1 MKPPTLSRLLLGWLA
16 PRNLRETLLDDLDE
30 MFAAKVEQ
38 EGPRAARAW
47 YRRQARSGLASLVT
61 MRARTAG
68 STGSAP
74 AVSAPASGFGFD
86 SLIRDTRYALR
97 MLRRAPAFTA
107 AAVLTVAL
115 GVGATTTVFSV
126 VYGLLVK
133 PLPYPAADR
142 LVMVWQDMRARGG
155 PATEWATPGN
165 FVDWQADTSL
175 FSSMASIRGWRPTLT
190 GMGDPESFTG
200 ELVTQRYFEVLGI
213 RPAIGRTF
221 TANEMLPTGPRVVI
235 LSDAIWRR
243 RFGGDPGVLGRRVV
257 LGSEPHEIVGVMP
270 AGFRPVI
277 INDADLWR
285 PDRLNLANPSR
296 GAVVLRVIARL
307 PSGLAMEQAAVAA
320 RTLGQKLE
328 TQYPQTNT
336 SVAINVVSL
345 QEQTVGE
352 ARPGLLVLLGAV
364 VVVLLIG
371 CVNIA
376 NLLLARA
383 SSRSREIAVRTAL
396 GAARGRVMRQL
407 LTESLVLAGIGGV
420 LGVVLSYWG
429 VKGLVR
435 IAPAGA
441 PRLAEVGID
450 PAVIMFAAAVT
461 GLAGVLF
468 GLAPALHMARE
479 HLALAL
485 KASGRGTAGVVGR
498 QTRRVLIVAEVAVA
512 LVLLVGG
519 GLLLRTF
526 VQLQRVDLGF
536 DPSNVLVGAVLPPPA
551 KYRTPEDRT
560 VFYDQVLERAAALP
574 GVKTAAIASV
584 IPLAGGGDSDMSFTI
599 EGAPPPRSPE
609 ESSATWYRLV
619 SASYLETFGVPLRRG
634 RNFAAREAEPVVLIN
649 ETMARRHF
657 AGKDAV
663 GGRMRFSDDGPW
675 FRIVGIA
682 GDVKGQGA
690 RAELR
695 GQTYIPYWQL
705 PEPGVAIA
713 LKTHGDP
720 EVLSAPLRH
729 AVREIDPDMPVSN
742 VATMSSLVADSIEEP
757 RFLALLVG
765 IFAALALLLAAI
777 GIYGVLSYA
786 VSQRTAEIGVRL
798 ALGAG
803 GRDVFSLI
811 VTDGLK
817 LTLIGVAI
825 GVVTSILVAPALST
839 LLFEVQPI
847 DPVTFVAVVGM
858 ILAVAICAAVIPAR
872 RGMRVDPLTALRTE

>member
-1 MKPPTLSRLLLGWLA
+1 MKPPTLSRWLLGLLV

-30 MFAAKVEQ
+30 MFAAKVAR

-47 YRRQARSGLASLVT
+47 YRRQARSGLASVAT
-61 MRARTAG
+61 MRARAAG
-68 STGSAP
+68 GQDVTLP
-74 AVSAPASGFGFD
+74 ETAPASGF
-86 SLIRDTRYALR
+86 SLESLTRDVRYALR

-126 VYGLLVK
+126 VYALLLR
-133 PLPYPAADR
+133 PLPYPGADR
-142 LVMVWQDMRARGG
+142 LVMVWQDLRARGG

-165 FVDWQADTSL
+165 FVDWQADSSL
-175 FSSMASIRGWRPTLT
+175 FSTMASIRGWRPTLT
-190 GMGDPESFTG
+190 GMGDPESLAG
-200 ELVTQRYFEVLGI
+200 ELVTLRYFEVLGI

-221 TANEMLPTGPRVVI
+221 TESEMLPNAPRVVM
-235 LSDAIWRR
+235 LSHAIWQR
-243 RFGGDPGVLGRRVV
+243 RFGGDAGVLGRRIV

-277 INDADLWR
+277 VNDAEVWR

-296 GAVVLRVIARL
+296 GAVVLRVVARL
-307 PSGLAMEQAAVAA
+307 APGLGLERAAVAA
-320 RTLGQKLE
+320 RTLGQQLE
-328 TQYPQTNT
+328 TRFPQTNDKT
-336 SVAINVVSL
+336 SINVVSL

-364 VVVLLIG
+364 LVVLLIG

-383 SSRSREIAVRTAL
+383 SSRGREIAVRTAL
-396 GAARGRVMRQL
+396 GAARGRVLRQL
-407 LTESLVLAGIGGV
+407 LTESLVLAGIGGLV
-420 LGVVLSYWG
+420 GVALSFAG
-429 VKGLVR
+429 VKGLVAM
-435 IAPAGA
+435 APAGA
-441 PRLAEVGID
+441 PRLGEVAVD

-461 GLAGVLF
+461 ALAGMFF

-479 HLALAL
+479 HLANAL

-526 VQLQRVDLGF
+526 IQLQRVNLGF
-536 DPSNVLVGAVLPPPA
+536 DPSNVLVGAVVPPAA

-560 VFYDQVLERAAALP
+560 VFYDQLLERAAALP
-574 GVKTAAIASV
+574 GVKTAAITSIV
-584 IPLAGGGDSDMSFTI
+584 PLAGGDSDMSFTI

-609 ESSATWYRLV
+609 DRPATWYRLV
-619 SASYLETFGVPLRRG
+619 SATYLDAFGVPLRRG
-634 RNFAAREAEPVVLIN
+634 RNFVAREAERVVMIN
-649 ETMARRHF
+649 ETLARRHWP
-657 AGKDAV
+657 GKDAL

-675 FRIVGIA
+675 FTIVGIV

-713 LKTHGDP
+713 LKTFGEP
-720 EVLSAPLRH
+720 EVLTAPLRH

-742 VATMSSLVADSIEEP
+742 VATLSSLVADSIDEP

-765 IFAALALLLAAI
+765 IFAGLALLLASI

-786 VSQRTAEIGVRL
+786 VAQRTAEIGVRV
-798 ALGAG
+798 ALGAAR
-803 GRDVFSLI
+803 RDVFSLI
-811 VTDGLK
+811 VADGLK
-817 LTLIGVAI
+817 LTLVGVAI
-825 GVVTSILVAPALST
+825 GVVTSVLVAPALST
-839 LLFEVQPI
+839 LLFEIQPI
-847 DPVTFVAVVGM
+847 DPLTFAAVVGT
-858 ILAVAICAAVIPAR
+858 ILIVAICAAVIPAR
-872 RGMRVDPLTALRTE
+872 RGMRVDPLTALRAE